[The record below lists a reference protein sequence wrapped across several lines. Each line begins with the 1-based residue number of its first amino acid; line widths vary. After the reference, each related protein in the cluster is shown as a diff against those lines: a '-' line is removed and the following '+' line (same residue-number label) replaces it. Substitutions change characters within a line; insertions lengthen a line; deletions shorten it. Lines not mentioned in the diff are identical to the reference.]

1 MQGGG
6 VHLPRVL
13 TPLPE
18 AADPPAGAEEVKVAA
33 QDDPDYINKCVEGT
47 TVVAEAAEGED
58 GYAAFAARR
67 VKLRWIGLAC
77 RWLMTAYPS
86 YSRLVLHGPKSW
98 WGATKGK
105 KRKGEMV
112 SFSH

>member
-1 MQGGG
+1 M
-6 VHLPRVL
+6 
-13 TPLPE
+13 
-18 AADPPAGAEEVKVAA
+18 KVAA

-77 RWLMTAYPS
+77 RWDNLWK
-86 YSRLVLHGPKSW
+86 SRGGIVVN
-98 WGATKGK
+98 GAPREVPESTQW
-105 KRKGEMV
+105 
-112 SFSH
+112 SP